1 MTTLQKYKSKNEE
14 LKELLIKN
22 LPTKIKSGNEKHL
35 SNIYEY
41 QTVKALD
48 KCKFINF
55 NSYKQISFMVFD
67 IDKYEDKTAK
77 EYFKNIN
84 GFYEYISEKIGLEPT
99 YILET
104 QKGFHFAYHL
114 KNHIFTNQNKPL
126 NYLLSIKQAITEL
139 LKCDSIASNRLWGI
153 WRNPLLHPFYYS
165 QQINYELKDF
175 KELLPKIEYKNH
187 SIRLNV
193 KINEEELIEGQ
204 RNTTLF
210 KYAMRFAKNQ
220 KLITQNDIL
229 NYLKDI
235 NESKQVNLLNS
246 ELKQISNSVFKY
258 WKNGKIR
265 YGAIPTKK
273 DINEG
278 IMNFSKMKNLSKEE
292 YELETKRRQKEAALR
307 TVNIRDK
314 EKNKKQLL
322 EAKKD
327 YEIKK
332 QEENQKKVLDIVLEL
347 QNQNKKIN
355 FSEIGRL
362 CGLDRKTVKKYY
374 QI

>member
-1 MTTLQKYKSKNEE
+1 MAN
-14 LKELLIKN
+14 LKGGN
-22 LPTKIKSGNEKHL
+22 LPKKIKAGNEKHL

-55 NSYKQISFMVFD
+55 NSDSQISFMVFD

-114 KNHIFTNQNKPL
+114 KNHIFTNQKKPL
-126 NYLLSIKQAITEL
+126 NYLLAIKQVITEL
-139 LKCDSIASNRLWGI
+139 LKCDSIASNRLYGI
-153 WRNPLLHPFYYS
+153 WRNPLLHPCYYS
-165 QQINYELKDF
+165 EQINYELKDF

-220 KLITQNDIL
+220 KSITQNDIL
-229 NYLKDI
+229 NYLIDI

-246 ELKQISNSVFKY
+246 ELNQISNSVFKY
-258 WKNGKIR
+258 WQSGKIK
-265 YGAIPTKK
+265 YGAITTKK

-278 IMNFSKMKNLSKEE
+278 IMDFSKMKNLSKEE
-292 YELETKRRQKEAALR
+292 YELETKQRQKLSAIR
-307 TVNIRDK
+307 TISIRDK

-332 QEENQKKVLDIVLEL
+332 QEENQKKVLDMVLEF

-362 CGLDRKTVKKYY
+362 CGLDRKTVKKYCLT
-374 QI
+374 

>member
-1 MTTLQKYKSKNEE
+1 
-14 LKELLIKN
+14 
-22 LPTKIKSGNEKHL
+22 
-35 SNIYEY
+35 
-41 QTVKALD
+41 
-48 KCKFINF
+48 
-55 NSYKQISFMVFD
+55 MVFD
-67 IDKYEDKTAK
+67 IDIMENITAK
-77 EYFKNIN
+77 QYFKDIK
-84 GFYEYISEKIGLEPT
+84 GLYTYIMEKIGLAPT

-104 QKGFHFAYHL
+104 NKGFHFAYHL
-114 KNHIFTNQNKPL
+114 KNHIFTHQQKAL
-126 NYLLSIKQAITEL
+126 NYLTLIKRGITQIL
-139 LKCDSIASNRLWGI
+139 NCDERASHRLNGV
-153 WRNPLLHPFYYS
+153 WRNPLLHPCYYS

-204 RNTTLF
+204 RNNTLF

-246 ELKQISNSVFKY
+246 ELNQISNSVFKY

-265 YGAIPTKK
+265 YGAITTKK

-292 YELETKRRQKEAALR
+292 YELETKQRQKEAALR

-322 EAKKD
+322 EAKRD

-332 QEENQKKVLDIVLEL
+332 QEENQKKVLDMVLEF

>member
-1 MTTLQKYKSKNEE
+1 
-14 LKELLIKN
+14 
-22 LPTKIKSGNEKHL
+22 
-35 SNIYEY
+35 
-41 QTVKALD
+41 
-48 KCKFINF
+48 
-55 NSYKQISFMVFD
+55 
-67 IDKYEDKTAK
+67 
-77 EYFKNIN
+77 
-84 GFYEYISEKIGLEPT
+84 
-99 YILET
+99 
-104 QKGFHFAYHL
+104 
-114 KNHIFTNQNKPL
+114 
-126 NYLLSIKQAITEL
+126 
-139 LKCDSIASNRLWGI
+139 
-153 WRNPLLHPFYYS
+153 
-165 QQINYELKDF
+165 
-175 KELLPKIEYKNH
+175 
-187 SIRLNV
+187 
-193 KINEEELIEGQ
+193 
-204 RNTTLF
+204 
-210 KYAMRFAKNQ
+210 
-220 KLITQNDIL
+220 IL
-229 NYLKDI
+229 NYLIDI

-322 EAKKD
+322 EAKRD

-332 QEENQKKVLDIVLEL
+332 QEENQKKVLDMVLEF

-362 CGLDRKTVKKYY
+362 CGLDRKTVRKYLSC
-374 QI
+374 IEI

>member
-22 LPTKIKSGNEKHL
+22 LPTKIKGGNEKHL

-55 NSYKQISFMVFD
+55 NSDKQISFMVFD

-84 GFYEYISEKIGLEPT
+84 GFYEYISGKIGLEPT

-104 QKGFHFAYHL
+104 PKGFHFAYHL
-114 KNHIFTNQNKPL
+114 KNHIFTNQKKPL
-126 NYLLSIKQAITEL
+126 NYLLAIKQAITEL
-139 LKCDSIASNRLWGI
+139 LKCDSIASNRLYGI
-153 WRNPLLHPFYYS
+153 WRNPLLHPCYYS

-220 KLITQNDIL
+220 KSITQNDIL
-229 NYLKDI
+229 NYLIDI

-265 YGAIPTKK
+265 YGVIPTKK

-292 YELETKRRQKEAALR
+292 YELETKRRQKEAAIR
-307 TVNIRDK
+307 TISIRDK

-322 EAKKD
+322 EAKRD

-332 QEENQKKVLDIVLEL
+332 QEENEKKVLDMVLEF

-374 QI
+374 LT